1 MRMSDWSSDVCS
13 SDLSLLEDP
22 ANQPCFSPVSLW
34 EIAIKSSLGRADFQ
48 LDAGLIRRGLTDNG
62 YLELPISGEH
72 AVRIATLPPI
82 HRDPFDRMLV
92 AQAQAEGITLV
103 TGDAIV
109 ARYPGPIRRV

>member
-1 MRMSDWSSDVCS
+1 MVTQFLVRAAGEPGR
-13 SDLSLLEDP
+13 LPEEARSLPEDP

-72 AVRIATLPPI
+72 AVRIANLQPSHST
-82 HRDPFDRMLV
+82 PFDRTLV
-92 AQAQAEGITLV
+92 AQAQSTGHPPI
-103 TGDAIV
+103 TGDPP
-109 ARYPGPIRRV
+109 YP